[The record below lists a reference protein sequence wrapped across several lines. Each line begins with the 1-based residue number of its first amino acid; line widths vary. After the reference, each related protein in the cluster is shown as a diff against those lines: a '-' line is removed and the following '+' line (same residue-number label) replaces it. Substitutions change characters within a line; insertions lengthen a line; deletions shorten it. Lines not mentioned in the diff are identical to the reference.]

1 MTTYS
6 PAAIW
11 IMIAAVAAGTWA
23 IRLSFIALFGRISVI
38 PDWVLW
44 VLRLIPAAVLAAIVA
59 PALTHATGGFDLV
72 TARFFAGIVA
82 ALVAWRTKDVL
93 ATIGVGMIT
102 LWVLQA
108 LGL

>member
-6 PAAIW
+6 PATIW
-11 IMIAAVAAGTWA
+11 ILLATVAAGTWA
-23 IRLSFIALFGRISVI
+23 IRVSFIALFGRIEVI

-59 PALTHATGGFDLV
+59 PALTHATGEFDLF
-72 TARFFAGIVA
+72 TARFFAGLIA

-93 ATIGVGMIT
+93 ATIGVGMIA
-102 LWVLQA
+102 LWLLQA
-108 LGL
+108 AGL